1 MESFNT
7 LYGLLLLFL
16 GGKVNIKNLDTILSN
31 LEIKLAD
38 SELKDLTQNIH
49 ADGKYVI
56 RYGSYHEESLVEN
69 YWVYI
74 MGEMTVSVGRKEKCG
89 DISCQWP
96 MHNECHLIY
105 EHQVKVEILCL
116 RFLKIK

>member
-1 MESFNT
+1 MIYCSIHNGVYGIKKVKETFLLESFNT

-16 GGKVNIKNLDTILSN
+16 GGKVNIKNLDTILNN

-56 RYGSYHEESLVEN
+56 RYGSYHEASLVEN

-74 MGEMTVSVGRKEKCG
+74 
-89 DISCQWP
+89 
-96 MHNECHLIY
+96 
-105 EHQVKVEILCL
+105 
-116 RFLKIK
+116 